1 MEKSGLPDESVFH
14 RKHARLP
21 RAVWVKEIKAF
32 RDSGL
37 SREEYAAK
45 RGIHIVTL
53 KRWIRRVGGDGAA
66 SKGSELPAFLPVRV
80 VGSMANQ
87 RRNTAFQVE
96 VDLANGRHV
105 RVCVQSNADMQRLA
119 DLLAALDGGERC

>member
-1 MEKSGLPDESVFH
+1 MEKTGTADESPFR
-14 RKHARLP
+14 RKRARLP

-53 KRWIRRVGGDGAA
+53 KRWIRRIGEAGAA
-66 SKGSELPAFLPVRV
+66 SKSSESPAFLPVRV
-80 VGSMANQ
+80 VGTIASQ
-87 RRNTAFQVE
+87 PRKTAFQVE

-105 RVCVQSNADMQRLA
+105 RVRVESNADMQRLA
-119 DLLAALDGGERC
+119 DLLAALDGGEGC